1 MPRRPVSPDATTV
14 GGKGKDKT
22 KDKAKKD
29 GAKGGD
35 AVDTPVP
42 SMDLDDKLI
51 FDAHQAGLT
60 AVDKIVS
67 AYSMKYFKGTSSLPQ
82 FCRAV
87 LSFKFLSLCFT

>member
-14 GGKGKDKT
+14 GGKGKDKV

-29 GAKGGD
+29 GVKGGD

-42 SMDLDDKLI
+42 AMDLDDKLI
-51 FDAHQAGLT
+51 FDAHQAGLA

-67 AYSMKYFKGTSSLPQ
+67 VYSMRYFKVTGFRLNFAVQ
-82 FCRAV
+82 F
-87 LSFKFLSLCFT
+87 

>member
-14 GGKGKDKT
+14 GGKGKDKA

-51 FDAHQAGLT
+51 FDAHQAGLA

-67 AYSMKYFKGTSSLPQ
+67 AYSVNILKRHLLCLNF
-82 FCRAV
+82 AV
-87 LSFKFLSLCFT
+87 QC

>member
-14 GGKGKDKT
+14 GGKGKDKA

-35 AVDTPVP
+35 AVDIPVP
-42 SMDLDDKLI
+42 TMDLDDKLI
-51 FDAHQAGLT
+51 FDAHQAGLA

-67 AYSMKYFKGTSSLPQ
+67 ACSMTHTKIKFSPYF
-82 FCRAV
+82 CCAV
-87 LSFKFLSLCFT
+87 LSFLSFVCVFT